1 MHGRVP
7 FGAKAFEVLYNNNT
21 LCRQQLRQLQHYT
34 GQLAKDTATQ
44 LKQLQELQPP
54 GDQGAK
60 MQRERL
66 QDQFTKALDNFQNIQ
81 REAADKERQKLKAAQ
96 YDQEVALPGPG
107 EGFGGQQSRTQ
118 MMLEEEDRLKE
129 LEDRER
135 AMRQLESDIGD
146 VNEIFKDLATLV
158 HDQGEIIDSIESN
171 IETTAVHV
179 ETGAEQLRQ
188 VGAGPQP
195 SVHYLYSVLT
205 GSSLSKQSKEE
216 EDNSGSCWNYNFRYV
231 QNTSKLPI

>member
-1 MHGRVP
+1 MSTNIQKIVQNVSSMQRMLTHVDTQGD
-7 FGAKAFEVLYNNNT
+7 AL
-21 LCRQQLRQLQHYT
+21 RQQLRQLQHYT

-107 EGFGGQQSRTQ
+107 EGFGGQQSSR
-118 MMLEEEDRLKE
+118 
-129 LEDRER
+129 
-135 AMRQLESDIGD
+135 S
-146 VNEIFKDLATLV
+146 
-158 HDQGEIIDSIESN
+158 H
-171 IETTAVHV
+171 
-179 ETGAEQLRQ
+179 
-188 VGAGPQP
+188 
-195 SVHYLYSVLT
+195 
-205 GSSLSKQSKEE
+205 
-216 EDNSGSCWNYNFRYV
+216 
-231 QNTSKLPI
+231 

>member
-1 MHGRVP
+1 M
-7 FGAKAFEVLYNNNT
+7 
-21 LCRQQLRQLQHYT
+21 CRQQLRQLQHYT

-54 GDQGAK
+54 GDQAAK

-96 YDQEVALPGPG
+96 YDQDQVTLPGPG
-107 EGFGGQQSRTQ
+107 EGFGAQQSRTQ

-129 LEDRER
+129 LEDREK

-171 IETTAVHV
+171 IESTAVHV
-179 ETGAEQLRQ
+179 ETGAEQLTQVTSTTVIRVIKGVMILYYRQ
-188 VGAGPQP
+188 QYTRTKRGRRK
-195 SVHYLYSVLT
+195 
-205 GSSLSKQSKEE
+205 LSWLLWE
-216 EDNSGSCWNYNFRYV
+216 
-231 QNTSKLPI
+231 L

>member
-1 MHGRVP
+1 
-7 FGAKAFEVLYNNNT
+7 
-21 LCRQQLRQLQHYT
+21 
-34 GQLAKDTATQ
+34 
-44 LKQLQELQPP
+44 
-54 GDQGAK
+54 

-66 QDQFTKALDNFQNIQ
+66 QDQFTKALDNFQHIQ

-96 YDQEVALPGPG
+96 FDQDVSLPGPG

-171 IETTAVHV
+171 IESTAVSV
-179 ETGAEQLRQ
+179 ENGTQQLQQ
-188 VGAGPQP
+188 VGQ
-195 SVHYLYSVLT
+195 T
-205 GSSLSKQSKEE
+205 SSPMMYAALISFLFLGGCLPKQSAEE
-216 EDNSGSCWNYNFRYV
+216 ENYPGSCWCYNFRYV
-231 QNTSKLPI
+231 DITDQSLRCNDF